1 MNDSLIKMLIL
12 YCLHRIDR
20 QRTIFSIFH
29 LLKGKKSA
37 QTIQDAHFFQL
48 TNLFHTFTDLTR
60 TEFEEL
66 VLEME
71 KQGYLEGFPHQSF
84 RLTSDGYKHMELFFE
99 KQPIPMSLN
108 GWKFHQ
114 VTELFWERLSL
125 AVQVVS
131 HLKSWDSKFIP
142 IQRKKELH
150 SWLKGFIQ
158 RTGLNR
164 EELGVKLYEELVDC
178 LEEYKENDPSLLV
191 LRLTGYQIIGLTTRQ
206 AAEKMNVDNDTYQL
220 RFIALIHYMLENIQE
235 NPTDYPILRLF
246 VTEDNEIF
254 PLTHS
259 AKKTYDLLKKG
270 FFIEEIARIRRLKSN
285 TIEDHIV
292 EISLNSS
299 SFDISS
305 FVSTEKQKLI
315 LDAIM
320 ASNSKQL
327 KQIRQFIPDANYF
340 EIRLV
345 LTRVGEKI

>member
-12 YCLHRIDR
+12 FCLHRIDA
-20 QRTIFSIFH
+20 QRTIYSIFH

-60 TEFEEL
+60 IEFEEL

-71 KQGYLEGFPHQSF
+71 KQGFLEGFPQQRF
-84 RLTSDGYKHMELFFE
+84 RLTSDGLNQMKLFFE
-99 KQPIPMSLN
+99 KQPIPKSLN

-142 IQRKKELH
+142 IQRKKEVH
-150 SWLKGFIQ
+150 FWLKGFIQ
-158 RTGLNR
+158 GTGLNR
-164 EELGVKLYEELVDC
+164 EELGVKLYKELVEC
-178 LEEYKENDPSLLV
+178 LEGYREIDPSLLV
-191 LRLTGYQIIGLTTRQ
+191 LRLTGYQIIGLTSSQ
-206 AAEKMNVDNDTYQL
+206 AAEKMNLDNDTYQF
-220 RFIALIHYMLENIQE
+220 RFKGLIHYMLETIQA
-235 NPTDYPILRLF
+235 NPTDFPILRLF
-246 VTEDNEIF
+246 VTEDKENVS
-254 PLTHS
+254 LTHS
-259 AKKTYDLLKKG
+259 AKKTYDLIKKG
-270 FFIEEIARIRRLKSN
+270 FFIEEIARIRRLKRN

-292 EISLNSS
+292 EISLNCSG
-299 SFDISS
+299 FDISS
-305 FVSTEKQKLI
+305 FVSTEKQELI
-315 LDAIM
+315 LNAIM

-327 KQIRQFIPDANYF
+327 KQIRQFIPDADYF

-345 LTRVGEKI
+345 LTRVGEKV